1 MKKKQLASKK
11 QSLPRPRNSIP
22 GSELIEAY
30 HRREKELLAL
40 QETTLDLNRL
50 RNTSEVLSAIVR
62 RARSFVGSDICYLS
76 AYDPDRQDFFVRA
89 IEGAVSKLFQ
99 EVRIPRDLGSC
110 HPIVESKSP
119 FVTKNYREEP
129 RFIHDPKTDAA
140 LEDEGIVSM
149 AGVPLLLEGRVL
161 GILYVADRHSRTYPP
176 QEVALL
182 LSLATHAALAMENAR
197 LFEES
202 RAALQSLEAK
212 TADIQAAIAVH
223 EQLISLI
230 AKGGGLED
238 LAKMMASILRGGMVV
253 LDEEYYTACVGFD
266 RDFTSAKQIDKLGKG
281 HNRPQ
286 LLHALSESRT
296 TGRSVP
302 VALEGDEPCL
312 AMAIVSA
319 TQLLGALVVLRNR
332 PFSDSEVRTFERGA
346 IVTGIVLLSLDRV
359 ARGLER
365 DISELLNRLRN
376 RHPEGAVALARQA
389 QRCGMDQ
396 GQLYTLMLVD
406 IAARTPGYSLQIISG
421 ASPTRK
427 IIAGEL
433 EGHIALLCAPH
444 DASLIATHV
453 QNAIEKRMGLR
464 ANILRSANFTAAAEF
479 PEVYAAARR
488 CLDLMRVLGWK
499 GMIGAEENLAVYAT
513 MFGERSRE
521 DLDAYIEG
529 TIGPLR
535 AHDQK
540 RNTNLAETLL
550 CFLDRGHNARIA
562 AGVLHIHE
570 NTLRQRIETIDRLL
584 GDWKIENKS
593 FEIHAALRL
602 HRLMTALGRMQTET
616 TDKPLPNDARQRRA
630 TAPESLDRQKLQ
642 TEPKRRSTT
651 SAVSRNRS
659 LRK

>member
-1 MKKKQLASKK
+1 VKKKQAASKK
-11 QSLPRPRNSIP
+11 QSLAPPRDTIP
-22 GSELIEAY
+22 GPDLIEAY

-119 FVTKNYREEP
+119 FVTKNYRKEP

-161 GILYVADRHSRTYPP
+161 GILYVADRHSRTYSP

-197 LFEES
+197 LFEET
-202 RAALQSLEAK
+202 RAAFQALEAK
-212 TADIQAAIAVH
+212 TADTQAAIAVH

-238 LAKMMASILRGGMVV
+238 LAKMMASILRGVIVV
-253 LDEEYYTACVGFD
+253 LDEEYHTACVAFD
-266 RDFTSAKQIDKLGKG
+266 QDFTPTKQIDDLGKG
-281 HNRPQ
+281 HDRPR
-286 LLHALSESRT
+286 LLHALSESRM
-296 TGRSVP
+296 TGRSAP
-302 VALEGDEPCL
+302 VALEEDESCV

-319 TQLLGALVVLRNR
+319 TQVLGGLVVWRNR
-332 PFSDSEVRTFERGA
+332 PFSDSEIRTFERGA

-359 ARGLER
+359 ARSLER
-365 DISELLNRLRN
+365 DISDLLNRLRN

-396 GQLYTLMLVD
+396 RQPYTLLLVD
-406 IAARTPGYSLQIISG
+406 IAARTPGYTLQVISG

-433 EGHIALLCAPH
+433 EGRVALLCAPQ
-444 DASLIATHV
+444 DAPMIATHV

-464 ANILRSANFTAAAEF
+464 ANILRSANFTAATEF
-479 PEVYAAARR
+479 PEAYVAARR
-488 CLDLMRVLGWK
+488 CLDLMRVLGWQ
-499 GMIGAEENLAVYAT
+499 GMIGVEENLAVYAM
-513 MFGERSRE
+513 MFSERSRE
-521 DLDAYIEG
+521 DLDAYIQG
-529 TIGPLR
+529 TIGPLL

-550 CFLDRGHNARIA
+550 CFLDNGHNARIA
-562 AGVLHIHE
+562 ASVLRIHE
-570 NTLRQRIETIDRLL
+570 NTLRQRIETISPLL
-584 GDWKIENKS
+584 ADWKIENKS

-602 HRLMTALGRMQTET
+602 HRLRTELARMQSEVT
-616 TDKPLPNDARQRRA
+616 TDKRLPSDPKTKAANRSGKPAIR
-630 TAPESLDRQKLQ
+630 
-642 TEPKRRSTT
+642 KRR
-651 SAVSRNRS
+651 
-659 LRK
+659 